1 MYDTTNDF
9 ALILQSLGFSAWNRL
24 NVLKEPALEELA
36 QKHGK
41 GVAQII
47 FRQKAQQFPSKA
59 KNALKIFILL
69 YRWMFQRGIITVPKS
84 SNPKRLAQNID
95 IFSFKLSDQ
104 DMDAIAKLDMGKEGR

>member
-47 FRQKAQQFPSKA
+47 FRQKAHQFPNKT
-59 KNALKIFILL
+59 KNVLKLFKLL

-104 DMDAIAKLDMGKEGR
+104 DMDAIAKLDMGKAGR